1 MEEDPSHVI
10 VVEIFSPTT
19 VTYISIRDMIAL
31 VRNRIRAGSVLVLFE
46 PNAHSSNMWT
56 PATTH
61 MSVTGVLLDVM
72 TAQHSSTTCRDTGVW
87 IGTEGRFKMN
97 IRADPI
103 QPGVEA
109 RESGRTLDASFVI

>member
-1 MEEDPSHVI
+1 MI
-10 VVEIFSPTT
+10 VVEIFCPTI

-46 PNAHSSNMWT
+46 PNAHSSNMWM

-61 MSVTGVLLDVM
+61 MSVTGVLIDVM

-87 IGTEGRFKMN
+87 IGTEGRFGKMN